1 MKNKGSKRRR
11 MSAGTVFMLVMLAV
25 VLCGS
30 ALVLGRLSSGASV
43 DLSKLHM
50 TVLDIRNENRTGAE
64 DAEEQPVNEE
74 MHPAAQRI
82 KTTAAARTTE
92 APPADE
98 ESFTLTLAGSIN
110 LSGEVRK
117 NSKSTD
123 AKIADYADVMML
135 LSPEINSSMNGVFLE
150 NILSDRHKAS
160 DTVAPGEAALLLKE
174 AGFEYAACGFS
185 QAYSSGKDGI
195 SATLDTLNS
204 QGIRTLGIYGADGSG
219 MPEVR
224 TVNSVRTAIMQYTAT
239 VSDKTRNSMSREGT
253 SGMLPEAE
261 LSRISED
268 IDTARE
274 EGAEAVIILIN
285 WGKTGKEPDRKQ
297 TELAQGIA
305 EAGADLIVGNGSH
318 VPQGAEYLTGQNGK
332 QVLCIWSLGSLLSG
346 DRSSIKRLSSYLLHV
361 TIRRDG
367 EGGAEIQNPRFTPV
381 YTWKYKQDGRFYYR
395 CVAANGTVPDG
406 MDSEQKKNMNKAAE
420 TVRDVLKGSPLTERG
435 RADAE

>member
-135 LSPEINSSMNGVFLE
+135 LSPEINSSVNGVFLE

-195 SATLDTLNS
+195 SATMDTLNS

-285 WGKTGKEPDRKQ
+285 WGKTCPGNCRSRGRPDCGKRQSCAAGRRIPYRTERK
-297 TELAQGIA
+297 
-305 EAGADLIVGNGSH
+305 AGAVHMESRIFT
-318 VPQGAEYLTGQNGK
+318 QRRQK
-332 QVLCIWSLGSLLSG
+332 Q
-346 DRSSIKRLSSYLLHV
+346 H
-361 TIRRDG
+361 
-367 EGGAEIQNPRFTPV
+367 
-381 YTWKYKQDGRFYYR
+381 
-395 CVAANGTVPDG
+395 
-406 MDSEQKKNMNKAAE
+406 
-420 TVRDVLKGSPLTERG
+420 
-435 RADAE
+435 